1 MVLHGEVVCMFLGL
15 LLLLTSTL
23 AISAPTANVT
33 SPINQ
38 TRSLSRRRRFLL
50 PQGDGVTL
58 KTTFKLTIPLE
69 FLTSSSK
76 LEFSLPF
83 TYDFDTG
90 E

>member
-1 MVLHGEVVCMFLGL
+1 MVLHSEAVYICQFLL
-15 LLLLTSTL
+15 VLILTTNCFALGDPHFALPS
-23 AISAPTANVT
+23 
-33 SPINQ
+33 NQ
-38 TRSLSRRRRFLL
+38 TTLSRRRRFLL
-50 PQGDGVTL
+50 PKGDGVTL

-76 LEFSLPF
+76 VEFSLPF

>member
-1 MVLHGEVVCMFLGL
+1 MVLRSEAVYICQFVLVL
-15 LLLLTSTL
+15 ILTTNCFAVGDDPHFAVPS
-23 AISAPTANVT
+23 
-33 SPINQ
+33 NQ
-38 TRSLSRRRRFLL
+38 TSLSRRRRFLL
-50 PQGDGVTL
+50 PKGDGVTL

-76 LEFSLPF
+76 VEFSLPF

>member
-1 MVLHGEVVCMFLGL
+1 MVLHSEAVYICQFVLVL
-15 LLLLTSTL
+15 ILTTNCF
-23 AISAPTANVT
+23 AFGDPYFAVPG
-33 SPINQ
+33 NQ
-38 TRSLSRRRRFLL
+38 TILSRRRRFLL
-50 PQGDGVTL
+50 PKGDGVTL

-76 LEFSLPF
+76 VEFSLPF